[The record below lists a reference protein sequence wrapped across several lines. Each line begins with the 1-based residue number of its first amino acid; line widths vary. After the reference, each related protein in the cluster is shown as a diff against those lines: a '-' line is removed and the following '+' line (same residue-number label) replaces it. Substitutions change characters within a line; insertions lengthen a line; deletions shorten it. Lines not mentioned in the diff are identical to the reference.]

1 MQTRLLRSSR
11 DRMFAGVCGGLA
23 EYFAIDPVIVRLIF
37 ALVFFTSGLSLP
49 IYLVLWLIMPLR
61 PAEVRPAPLTPRFDP
76 QTGQPVAVEQPVTG
90 ATVQLRE
97 SAPAW
102 SGSTDAA
109 AAGTTGPASAAAG
122 QGNWQ
127 WLGIVLIGAGIV
139 LVMQLIGISPT
150 YLFAGVLIGAGVMLL
165 RRR

>member
-61 PAEVRPAPLTPRFDP
+61 PADARPTPRYDP
-76 QTGQPVAVEQPVTG
+76 QTGQPVAAEQPVTG
-90 ATVQLRE
+90 ATVQLRGTAAAWSSTADAAATGTAAG
-97 SAPAW
+97 SAPA
-102 SGSTDAA
+102 
-109 AAGTTGPASAAAG
+109 AAGRP
-122 QGNWQ
+122 NWQ

-139 LVMQLIGISPT
+139 MVMRLIGISPT
-150 YLFAGVLIGAGVMLL
+150 YLFAGLLIGAGVMLL